1 MREGFVKPEIVS
13 DVAEL
18 LKRGGETQVISK
30 IYASLCCTREKLHIY
45 ILSDLSTEHFQ
56 RMPHL

>member
-1 MREGFVKPEIVS
+1 MREGFVKTEIVS

-30 IYASLCCTREKLHIY
+30 IYISLCCT
-45 ILSDLSTEHFQ
+45 
-56 RMPHL
+56 